1 MAPKML
7 SECIGKKVT
16 IYIEGGL
23 GGYVATV
30 LAVEDNF
37 IKIEDKKTINVPGV
51 NLNLKF
57 MSEVDKKD
65 IAFAAKHACDY
76 LALSF
81 VNSKEEQNSK
91 TGPLPRISFIGFLP
105 AFCGALQHSE

>member
-37 IKIEDKKTINVPGV
+37 IKIEDKKNIRYV
-51 NLNLKF
+51 NAEMVTEIK
-57 MSEVDKKD
+57 MT
-65 IAFAAKHACDY
+65 
-76 LALSF
+76 
-81 VNSKEEQNSK
+81 KE
-91 TGPLPRISFIGFLP
+91 
-105 AFCGALQHSE
+105 

>member
-37 IKIEDKKTINVPGV
+37 IKIEDKKNIRYVNVDLV
-51 NLNLKF
+51 I
-57 MSEVDKKD
+57 EVRV
-65 IAFAAKHACDY
+65 AK
-76 LALSF
+76 
-81 VNSKEEQNSK
+81 E
-91 TGPLPRISFIGFLP
+91 
-105 AFCGALQHSE
+105 

>member
-37 IKIEDKKTINVPGV
+37 IKIEDKKKYQIY
-51 NLNLKF
+51 KRRY
-57 MSEVDKKD
+57 
-65 IAFAAKHACDY
+65 DY
-76 LALSF
+76 
-81 VNSKEEQNSK
+81 
-91 TGPLPRISFIGFLP
+91 
-105 AFCGALQHSE
+105 

>member
-7 SECIGKKVT
+7 SECIGKQVT

-37 IKIEDKKTINVPGV
+37 IKIEDKKNIRYV
-51 NLNLKF
+51 NAD
-57 MSEVDKKD
+57 MVTEVRL
-65 IAFAAKHACDY
+65 AK
-76 LALSF
+76 
-81 VNSKEEQNSK
+81 E
-91 TGPLPRISFIGFLP
+91 
-105 AFCGALQHSE
+105 

>member
-37 IKIEDKKTINVPGV
+37 IKIEDKKNIRYV
-51 NLNLKF
+51 NAD
-57 MSEVDKKD
+57 MVTEVRL
-65 IAFAAKHACDY
+65 AKEW
-76 LALSF
+76 L
-81 VNSKEEQNSK
+81 
-91 TGPLPRISFIGFLP
+91 
-105 AFCGALQHSE
+105 

>member
-37 IKIEDKKTINVPGV
+37 IKIEDKKNIRYV
-51 NLNLKF
+51 NAD
-57 MSEVDKKD
+57 MVTEVRL
-65 IAFAAKHACDY
+65 AK
-76 LALSF
+76 
-81 VNSKEEQNSK
+81 E
-91 TGPLPRISFIGFLP
+91 
-105 AFCGALQHSE
+105 

>member
-37 IKIEDKKTINVPGV
+37 IKIEDKKNIRYINADMIIEIRVV
-51 NLNLKF
+51 
-57 MSEVDKKD
+57 
-65 IAFAAKHACDY
+65 
-76 LALSF
+76 
-81 VNSKEEQNSK
+81 KEQSQFESNRRGNNTRRLFYPSS
-91 TGPLPRISFIGFLP
+91 RFLRNP
-105 AFCGALQHSE
+105 ETK

>member
-37 IKIEDKKTINVPGV
+37 IKIEDKKNIRYVNVDLV
-51 NLNLKF
+51 T
-57 MSEVDKKD
+57 EVRV
-65 IAFAAKHACDY
+65 AK
-76 LALSF
+76 
-81 VNSKEEQNSK
+81 E
-91 TGPLPRISFIGFLP
+91 
-105 AFCGALQHSE
+105 

>member
-37 IKIEDKKTINVPGV
+37 IKIEDKKNIRYINADMIIEIRVV
-51 NLNLKF
+51 KEQSQFESNLRGNNTRRLLYP
-57 MSEVDKKD
+57 S
-65 IAFAAKHACDY
+65 
-76 LALSF
+76 S
-81 VNSKEEQNSK
+81 
-91 TGPLPRISFIGFLP
+91 RFLRSP
-105 AFCGALQHSE
+105 ETR

>member
-1 MAPKML
+1 MSSYYFIIVFVLCIYLPMIHSRRRRHRQLRRRTRKGEKFMAPKML

-37 IKIEDKKTINVPGV
+37 IKIEDKKNIRYV
-51 NLNLKF
+51 NAD
-57 MSEVDKKD
+57 MVTEVRL
-65 IAFAAKHACDY
+65 AK
-76 LALSF
+76 
-81 VNSKEEQNSK
+81 E
-91 TGPLPRISFIGFLP
+91 
-105 AFCGALQHSE
+105 

>member
-1 MAPKML
+1 MSSNYFLIIVFFLCIYLPMVQSKRRRRRIRRRMKKGENHMAPKML

-37 IKIEDKKTINVPGV
+37 IKIEDKKNIRYINADMIIEIRVV
-51 NLNLKF
+51 
-57 MSEVDKKD
+57 
-65 IAFAAKHACDY
+65 
-76 LALSF
+76 
-81 VNSKEEQNSK
+81 KE
-91 TGPLPRISFIGFLP
+91 
-105 AFCGALQHSE
+105 

>member
-7 SECIGKKVT
+7 SECIGKKVS

-37 IKIEDKKTINVPGV
+37 IKIEDKKNIRYINADMIIEIRVVKEQPQFESTHRGNSTRKLFYPSRKFLRSPG
-51 NLNLKF
+51 
-57 MSEVDKKD
+57 
-65 IAFAAKHACDY
+65 
-76 LALSF
+76 
-81 VNSKEEQNSK
+81 
-91 TGPLPRISFIGFLP
+91 TR
-105 AFCGALQHSE
+105 

>member
-16 IYIEGGL
+16 IFIEGGL

-37 IKIEDKKTINVPGV
+37 IKIEDKKNIRYV
-51 NLNLKF
+51 NAD
-57 MSEVDKKD
+57 MVTEVRL
-65 IAFAAKHACDY
+65 AK
-76 LALSF
+76 
-81 VNSKEEQNSK
+81 E
-91 TGPLPRISFIGFLP
+91 
-105 AFCGALQHSE
+105 